1 MTSIR
6 PDPLPT
12 FSVVIPA
19 YNRAHI
25 IGAALR
31 SVLSQD
37 FADFE
42 IIVVDDGSKD
52 DLESVVSALGDE
64 RIRYVWQ
71 ENGGGGSAR
80 NRGIDEA
87 QGRYIAFLDSD
98 DVFLP
103 DHLAAMHRLLA
114 GRTDI
119 VAYAQVIVDR
129 QNGKTFLKPPRAIG
143 ENEDMAEYLCC
154 SRGFLQTSTLVVPL
168 ELGRRVRYRDRM
180 PFGQDTDFAIRLAR
194 EGCRFVMAPQPGA
207 IWNDAFDPRRVSAA
221 RKGALLLPWIEEMRP
236 LISSKAYHGYR
247 GWHIAKGVAKTSKT
261 RALGLY
267 LEALMHFCYTP
278 PLASVVF
285 FQIFVPDGLYRRFSD
300 VVVQLIG
307 GRKKQQA

>member
-1 MTSIR
+1 MASG
-6 PDPLPT
+6 PE
-12 FSVVIPA
+12 FSVVIPT
-19 YNRAHI
+19 YNRAGVIRHT
-25 IGAALR
+25 LD
-31 SVLSQD
+31 SVLAQTFD
-37 FADFE
+37 DFE
-42 IIVVDDGSKD
+42 VVVIDDGSKD
-52 DLESVVSALGDE
+52 DLASVIATFEDP

-71 ENGGGGSAR
+71 ENGGGGAAR

-87 QGRYIAFLDSD
+87 RGRYVAFLDSD

-103 DHLAAMHRLLA
+103 DHLSVMHQLLG
-114 GRTDI
+114 GRGDV

-129 QNGKTFLKPPRAIG
+129 QSGKTFLKPPRAIG
-143 ENEDMAEYLCC
+143 EKEDMAEYLCC
-154 SRGFLQTSTLVVPL
+154 SRGFVQTSTLVVPTPL
-168 ELGRRVRYRDRM
+168 ARRVRYRDRM

-221 RKGALLLPWIEEMRP
+221 RKGAQLLPWIEEMKP
-236 LISSKAYHGYR
+236 IISTKAYHGYR

-261 RALGLY
+261 RALMLY
-267 LEALMHFCYTP
+267 LTALMHFCYTP
-278 PLASVVF
+278 LLAGVVF

-307 GRKKQQA
+307 SRKKQQA